1 MSEWFKTFMAHFTTE
16 SSMALLL
23 FILVIGVV
31 AALLKLHFNHHDR
44 LDLEELVLTN
54 DRIDEQKFMRFGA
67 WIISTWGF
75 VYLIVVGNLTEWYF
89 VGYIG
94 VWVSNAIFDKYL
106 NNKNQQMMI
115 QQSYYNPNTQY
126 SSSYNPNTQYN
137 TYNPNATYNNNYNP
151 NNQS

>member
-1 MSEWFKTFMAHFTTE
+1 MSEWFKTFMTHFTTE

-23 FILVIGVV
+23 LILIVGVV
-31 AALLKLHFNHHDR
+31 AALLKLHFNQNDR

-54 DRIDEQKFMRFGA
+54 DKIDEQKFMRFGA

-75 VYLIVVGNLTEWYF
+75 VYLVVMGNLTEWYF

-106 NNKNQQMMI
+106 TSKNQQAV
-115 QQSYYNPNTQY
+115 NNQY
-126 SSSYNPNTQYN
+126 SSYNPNTSH
-137 TYNPNATYNNNYNP
+137 NNNYNP
-151 NNQS
+151 NNNL

>member
-23 FILVIGVV
+23 FILIIGVV
-31 AALLKLHFNHHDR
+31 AALLKLHFNDHDR

-54 DRIDEQKFMRFGA
+54 DKIDEQKFMRFGA

-115 QQSYYNPNTQY
+115 QQSYYNPNAR
-126 SSSYNPNTQYN
+126 YNSA
-137 TYNPNATYNNNYNP
+137 YNPNASYNDSYNP

>member
-1 MSEWFKTFMAHFTTE
+1 MAHFTTE

-23 FILVIGVV
+23 LILIIGVV
-31 AALLKLHFNHHDR
+31 AALLKLHFNDHDR

-54 DRIDEQKFMRFGA
+54 DKIDEQKFMRFGA

-106 NNKNQQMMI
+106 NNKNQQMLS
-115 QQSYYNPNTQY
+115 QQSYYNPNAQY
-126 SSSYNPNTQYN
+126 NNSYNPNTQYS
-137 TYNPNATYNNNYNP
+137 YNPNATYNNNYNP

>member
-1 MSEWFKTFMAHFTTE
+1 VSEWFKTFMAHFTTE

-23 FILVIGVV
+23 FILIIGVV
-31 AALLKLHFNHHDR
+31 AALLKLHFNDHDR

-54 DRIDEQKFMRFGA
+54 DKIDEQKFMRFGA

-115 QQSYYNPNTQY
+115 QQSYYNPNAR
-126 SSSYNPNTQYN
+126 YNSA
-137 TYNPNATYNNNYNP
+137 YNPNASYNDSYNP

>member
-1 MSEWFKTFMAHFTTE
+1 MSEWFKTFMAHFTAQ

-23 FILVIGVV
+23 LILIIGVV
-31 AALLKLHFNHHDR
+31 VALLKLHLNQSDR

-54 DRIDEQKFMRFGA
+54 DKIDEQKFMRFGA

-75 VYLIVVGNLTEWYF
+75 VYLIVVGNLSEWYF

-106 NNKNQQMMI
+106 NNKNQQMMVG

-126 SSSYNPNTQYN
+126 SNL
-137 TYNPNATYNNNYNP
+137 YNPNATYNNNYNP

>member
-23 FILVIGVV
+23 LILIIGVV
-31 AALLKLHFNHHDR
+31 AALLKLHFNDHDR

-54 DRIDEQKFMRFGA
+54 DKIDEQKFMRFGA

-106 NNKNQQMMI
+106 NNKNQQMLS
-115 QQSYYNPNTQY
+115 QQSYYNPNAQY
-126 SSSYNPNTQYN
+126 NNSYNPNTQYS
-137 TYNPNATYNNNYNP
+137 YNSNATYNNNYNP